1 METPERVRPERGS
14 KQLDIG
20 SKHLDRLSNFNRMD
34 GFLKEL
40 SKDEICSLGKIFNNP
55 TSFGESAEAQ
65 AFRIKIDDSFGMAAK
80 IMKNNKRSLR
90 EIEWYY
96 YLMSKFPN
104 FPNFPLVSR
113 YEICDVCKISKTY
126 NQKDWRSEVVAN
138 NCIVLFSELA
148 DGDLQG
154 IVEVLKTDEDSI
166 ASMVSQVLMALLV
179 LEQEGIVHNDL
190 HFGNLLYHDQ
200 DVDLTYL
207 DDQITIPSKG
217 RVWTLWDFGMM
228 VKNGED
234 DPGNRGYMPIN
245 TFETDWK
252 MTFLPKLVEKFGRS
266 PFVQRVN
273 EITKISASIWDVINK
288 I

>member
-1 METPERVRPERGS
+1 METPPRQRRPDTVS
-14 KQLDIG
+14 K
-20 SKHLDRLSNFNRMD
+20 SLDRLANFNRMNN
-34 GFLKEL
+34 FLKDL
-40 SKDEICSLGKIFNNP
+40 SKDEICSLGEIFKNP
-55 TSFGESAEAQ
+55 TSFGESAEAH
-65 AFRIKIDDSFGMAAK
+65 AFRIEIDHSFGMAAK
-80 IMKNNKRSLR
+80 IMKNTPRSLR

-104 FPNFPLVSR
+104 FPLVSS
-113 YEICDVCKISKTY
+113 YEICDVCSISKTY
-126 NQKDWRSEVVAN
+126 NQKDWKSQVVDQ

-154 IVEVLKTDEDSI
+154 IVETLKKDEGSI

-190 HFGNLLYHDQ
+190 HFGNLLYHNQ

-217 RVWTLWDFGMM
+217 KVWTLWDFGMM
-228 VKNGED
+228 VKKGES
-234 DPGNRGYMPIN
+234 DPGNRGHTPIN

-252 MTFLPKLVEKFGRS
+252 MTFLPKLVEKFGSS

-273 EITKISASIWDVINK
+273 EITKISDSIWDVIIK